1 MGETGCGLVDASA
14 IIGGTPLAT
23 KWQEVEAVC
32 PWFFLLRDLCGA
44 GRPNVSESAR
54 ANSTTELNVNSLRSR
69 RGRNRDDES
78 SEDEERSNG
87 EDQDDEDEEDN
98 EDEDDGEEKGAAEA
112 TGRHSSP
119 AITQAP
125 APPTPAR
132 QSSQSQ
138 RKRQPEKGAA
148 QATGRHSSPTVTQ
161 APAPRTP
168 ARQSSQSQRKRQ
180 PESSPAPQRLP
191 KKQKEK
197 RTLTVSDSG

>member
-54 ANSTTELNVNSLRSR
+54 ANSTTELDVNLLRSR

-78 SEDEERSNG
+78 SEEEEPFNG
-87 EDQDDEDEEDN
+87 EDQDDEDDGEAGDDEDKEDN
-98 EDEDDGEEKGAAEA
+98 EDEDDEEWMSVAEE
-112 TGRHSSP
+112 TR
-119 AITQAP
+119 
-125 APPTPAR
+125 
-132 QSSQSQ
+132 
-138 RKRQPEKGAA
+138 
-148 QATGRHSSPTVTQ
+148 RHSSPTVTQ

-168 ARQSSQSQRKRQ
+168 AATQRSQSQRKRQ
-180 PESSPAPQRLP
+180 SSPAPERLP

-197 RTLTVSDSG
+197 RTITVSNSG